1 MLDQISRSLPPM
13 LWLTQMKQTG
23 ADVTVEGRCTSLTSL
38 SDFVANLEGT
48 GYFKRSIEIVST
60 ATEPLPQPPGELIK
74 FSIKAAFQQ
83 PGVVKAAAPGTP
95 VIPVAPGGRGR
106 GAR

>member
-1 MLDQISRSLPPM
+1 M

-23 ADVTVEGRCTSLTSL
+23 ADVTVEGRCTSLTGL
-38 SDFVANLEGT
+38 SDFVANLEAT

-83 PGVVKAAAPGTP
+83 PGAAKTTVPGAP
-95 VIPVAPGGRGR
+95 VIPIAPGGRGR
-106 GAR
+106 GAH